1 MARWWIAISQHF
13 PHPPHPYTPLIP
25 FISTPFPLPPSHSS
39 MALSPLDLSL
49 NTLKDLTG
57 NWVRSALTTLGI
69 FMGVTAIN
77 ATLNI
82 DAITSTVLQERLAAR
97 DNPNLSPW
105 IYGRDKPPV
114 EWTEEV
120 ITDLQQSVPG
130 IVSISRVNWLPA
142 SQVQYLGNTTSE
154 FESRAVSENYQRTT
168 GRRMLQG
175 RFFEPADFDEY
186 RPVVVID
193 QVLKEQLF
201 EDPSPIGE
209 GIFIDQSRF
218 TVVGVTESKKRW
230 EEEELSGTL
239 WVTESYGNLMR
250 GGWRWGNQIQ
260 IAIDDL
266 ENYEAIQEE
275 IQAYLEQTF
284 PGYSVNVW
292 GNVEDI
298 YEEEQQLKASVRVLK
313 IVGIMALII
322 GGVGIANITIAAI
335 MERTREIGLR
345 RAIGATDMEVMA
357 QFIAEAALLGLL
369 GGATAVVTVH
379 FLTKT
384 ATTTVFEAP
393 YAFRP
398 QDAAISMGAAFAVG
412 VGSSFLPAL
421 RVTQID
427 IIQALRGD

>member
-1 MARWWIAISQHF
+1 
-13 PHPPHPYTPLIP
+13 
-25 FISTPFPLPPSHSS
+25 

-82 DAITSTVLQERLAAR
+82 DAITSAVLQERLAAR
-97 DNPNLSPW
+97 DNPNVSPW
-105 IYGRDKPPV
+105 VYGRDKPPV
-114 EWTEEV
+114 EWTEDV
-120 ITDLQQSVPG
+120 LVDLQQAVPG
-130 IVSISRVNWLPA
+130 IASISRVNWLPV
-142 SQVQYLGNTTSE
+142 SRLQYLGNSTTE
-154 FESRAVSENYQRTT
+154 FDSRAVSENYQSTT

-175 RFFEPADFDEY
+175 RFFELADFDEY

-193 QVLKEQLF
+193 EVLGQQLF
-201 EDPSPIGE
+201 EGADPIGE
-209 GIFIDQSRF
+209 GIFLDDTRF
-218 TVVGVTESKKRW
+218 TVVGVTESKKQW
-230 EEEELSGTL
+230 EDQDPSGAL
-239 WVTESYGNLMR
+239 WVPESYGSVMQGR
-250 GGWRWGNQIQ
+250 FRYGRQIQ
-260 IAIDDL
+260 IAITDL
-266 ENYEAIQEE
+266 DNYEAIQND
-275 IQAYLEQTF
+275 IQTYLEQTF

-313 IVGIMALII
+313 VVGIMALVI

-345 RAIGATDMEVMA
+345 RAIGATDVEVMA
-357 QFIAEAALLGLL
+357 QFIAEAALLSLI
-369 GGATAVVTVH
+369 GGAAAVVTVH
-379 FLTKT
+379 FVTKT

-393 YAFRP
+393 YEFSPR
-398 QDAAISMGAAFAVG
+398 DATISMGAAFAVG

>member
-1 MARWWIAISQHF
+1 M
-13 PHPPHPYTPLIP
+13 P
-25 FISTPFPLPPSHSS
+25 
-39 MALSPLDLSL
+39 LSPLDLSL
-49 NTLKDLTG
+49 NTFRDLTG

-82 DAITSTVLQERLAAR
+82 DAISSAVLEERLMAR
-97 DNPNLSPW
+97 DNPNVSPW
-105 IYGRDKPPV
+105 LYGRDKPPV
-114 EWTEEV
+114 EWTDDV
-120 ITDLQQSVPG
+120 IADLQQSVPG
-130 IVSISRVNWLPA
+130 VVSISRVNWLPV
-142 SQVQYLGNTTSE
+142 SQVQYLGNTTTE

-168 GRRMLQG
+168 GRHILQG

-193 QVLKEQLF
+193 EVLQEQLF
-201 EDPSPIGE
+201 KGDNPIGE
-209 GIFIDQSRF
+209 GIFLDNTRF
-218 TVVGVTESKKRW
+218 TVVGITESKRLW
-230 EEEELSGTL
+230 EEQELTGSL
-239 WVTESYGNLMR
+239 WIPESYGDVIR
-250 GGWRWGNQIQ
+250 GRRRWGRQIQ

-266 ENYEAIQEE
+266 ENYETIQDD
-275 IQAYLEQTF
+275 IQTHLEQNF
-284 PGYSVNVW
+284 PGYTVNVW
-292 GNVEDI
+292 GNVGDI

-313 IVGIMALII
+313 VVGIMALII

-345 RAIGATDMEVMA
+345 RAIGATDIEVMA
-357 QFIAEAALLGLL
+357 QFIAEAALLSLL

-393 YAFRP
+393 YEFSPR
-398 QDAAISMGAAFAVG
+398 DAAISMGAAFAVG

-427 IIQALRGD
+427 IIQALRGE